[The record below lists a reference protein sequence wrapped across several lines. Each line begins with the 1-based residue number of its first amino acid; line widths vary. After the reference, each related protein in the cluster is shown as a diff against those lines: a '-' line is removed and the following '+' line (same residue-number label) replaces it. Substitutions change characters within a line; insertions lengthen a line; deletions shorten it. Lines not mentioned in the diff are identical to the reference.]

1 MPGEHLAIDY
11 CYVLFLRFNWFS
23 LMLAVLSCIAVD
35 HNPLSLIGAVVVC
48 VLGSF
53 LTMRLFSRMRNTRGA
68 MRASWTALTAIIGGS
83 AIWTT
88 HFVAMMGYDAAVLT
102 GYEPTATL
110 LSLVLAIVV
119 TGAGLSIATATQR
132 SLLIEAGGAIV
143 GAGIASM
150 HYIGMSGYEVQ
161 GHLEWD
167 NSYVAASLLAAGLF
181 GAMATSRVAR
191 PVTRF
196 CRYGGGLA
204 LVLAIASTHFIGMTA
219 LTVVPNSAASMPANM
234 LPESVMTVVLMF
246 VTLLILA
253 IGAMTYVID
262 RQSNKSAVERYRQL
276 SLHDA
281 LTGLPN
287 RAAFLERVGHVMET
301 PTARNERIYVF
312 SFDLDRF
319 KEINDVHGHA
329 AGDHVLRVVAER
341 MTRNLRS
348 GEFVARIGGDEFIA
362 VSPRIFT
369 AAEAENFARGII
381 TEINASI
388 EWQGQTL
395 SVGTSIGVTVYP
407 EAAEDVDDLLAQAD
421 IAMYRAKATGSNNIC
436 FYDKSMDQAARERS
450 ALAMDMRT
458 GLQRGE
464 FQLYFQKQNNT
475 KSGEVIG
482 FEVLLRWL
490 HPRRGMVSPVEF
502 IPIAER
508 TGFIMELG
516 DWVLRQACVEAV
528 KWGNPLK
535 IAVNVAPKQLANA
548 NFPQRVRE
556 ILAETGLDPAR
567 LELEITESGI
577 IVDQQHALL
586 IIRQLKAIGVKIAMD
601 DYGTGYSSLSTLQLF
616 PFDKIKIDRG
626 FIDNVADNRQ
636 SAAIVRST
644 LILAQS
650 LDIPVLAEGVENAEH
665 LRFLQD
671 EGCEQV
677 QGYFYGR
684 PQPLSEIQDI
694 VNPPPAAAK
703 TGLEASA
710 DAGQISE
717 GKPGELAA

>member
-1 MPGEHLAIDY
+1 
-11 CYVLFLRFNWFS
+11 
-23 LMLAVLSCIAVD
+23 MLEVLSCIAVEHD
-35 HNPLSLIGAVVVC
+35 PLSLIAAVTIC
-48 VLGSF
+48 VFGSL
-53 LTMRLFSRMRNTRGA
+53 LTMRLFGRVRNTRGIA
-68 MRASWTALTAIIGGS
+68 RASWISLTSVIGGA

-88 HFVAMMGYDAAVLT
+88 HFVAMMGYEADVLA

-110 LSLVLAIVV
+110 ISLVLAITI
-119 TGAGLSIATATQR
+119 TGIGFLIAAATQR

-150 HYIGMSGYEVQ
+150 HYVGMSGYQVQ
-161 GHLEWD
+161 GHIEW
-167 NSYVAASLLAAGLF
+167 NSTYVVASLIAGAIF
-181 GAMATSRVAR
+181 GALATSRIAR

-196 CRYGGGLA
+196 CRYGAGVA

-219 LTVVPNSAASMPANM
+219 VTVVPDATAAMPAHM
-234 LPESVMTVVLMF
+234 LPESVLTVVLVL
-246 VTLLILA
+246 VTLLILS
-253 IGAMTYVID
+253 IGSMTYVID
-262 RQSNKSAVERYRQL
+262 RQSTKSAVERYRQL

-287 RAAFLERVGHVMET
+287 RAAFIERLGHMMET
-301 PTARNERIYVF
+301 PNASSRRIYLL

-329 AGDHVLRVVAER
+329 AGDHVLRVAAER
-341 MTRNLRS
+341 LGQRLRE

-362 VSPRIFT
+362 VTSRVFT
-369 AAEAENFARGII
+369 HSEAEQMAQRII
-381 TEINASI
+381 RDLGAPI
-388 EWQGQTL
+388 EWDELTL
-395 SVGTSIGVTVYP
+395 GIGTSIGISVFPDGSETI
-407 EAAEDVDDLLAQAD
+407 DDLLAQAD
-421 IAMYRAKATGSNNIC
+421 IAMYRAKSIGTNQIC

-450 ALAMDMRT
+450 ALAMDMRS
-458 GLQRGE
+458 GLERGE
-464 FQLYFQKQNNT
+464 FELYFQQQNNT
-475 KSGEVIG
+475 RTGEVVG
-482 FEVLLRWL
+482 FEVLLRWR
-490 HPRRGMVSPVEF
+490 HPKRGMISPAEF

-516 DWVLRQACVEAV
+516 DWVLRRSCVEAAQ
-528 KWGNPLK
+528 WRNPLR

-556 ILAETGLDPAR
+556 ILKETGLVPER

-577 IVDQQHALL
+577 IADQQNALS
-586 IIRQLKAIGVKIAMD
+586 IIRQLKSIGVKIAMD

-626 FIDNVADNRQ
+626 FIDSVAESRQ

-684 PQPLSEIQDI
+684 PQPLSELQDI
-694 VNPPPAAAK
+694 VNPQPSSEATDQPAVATNK
-703 TGLEASA
+703 GS
-710 DAGQISE
+710 D
-717 GKPGELAA
+717 LAA

>member
-1 MPGEHLAIDY
+1 
-11 CYVLFLRFNWFS
+11 
-23 LMLAVLSCIAVD
+23 MLEVLSCIAVEHD
-35 HNPLSLIGAVVVC
+35 PLSLIAAVTIC
-48 VLGSF
+48 VFGSL
-53 LTMRLFSRMRNTRGA
+53 LTMRLFGRVRNTRGIA
-68 MRASWTALTAIIGGS
+68 RASWISLTSVIGGA

-88 HFVAMMGYDAAVLT
+88 HFVAMMGYEADVLA

-110 LSLVLAIVV
+110 ISLVLAITI
-119 TGAGLSIATATQR
+119 TGIGFLIAAATQR

-150 HYIGMSGYEVQ
+150 HYVGMSGYQVQ
-161 GHLEWD
+161 GHIEW
-167 NSYVAASLLAAGLF
+167 NSTYVVVSLIAGAIF
-181 GAMATSRVAR
+181 GALATSRIAR

-196 CRYGGGLA
+196 CRYGAGVA

-219 LTVVPNSAASMPANM
+219 VTVVPDATAAMPAHM
-234 LPESVMTVVLMF
+234 LPESVLTVVLVL
-246 VTLLILA
+246 VTLLILS
-253 IGAMTYVID
+253 IGSMTYVID
-262 RQSNKSAVERYRQL
+262 RQSTKSAVERYRQL

-287 RAAFLERVGHVMET
+287 RAAFIERLGHMMET
-301 PTARNERIYVF
+301 PNASSQRIYLL

-341 MTRNLRS
+341 LGQRLRE

-362 VSPRIFT
+362 VTSRVFT
-369 AAEAENFARGII
+369 HSEAEQMAQRII
-381 TEINASI
+381 RDLGAPI
-388 EWQGQTL
+388 EWDELTL
-395 SVGTSIGVTVYP
+395 GIGTSIGISVFPDGSETI
-407 EAAEDVDDLLAQAD
+407 DDLLAQAD
-421 IAMYRAKATGSNNIC
+421 IAMYRAKSIGTNQIC

-450 ALAMDMRT
+450 ALAMDMRS
-458 GLQRGE
+458 GLERGE
-464 FQLYFQKQNNT
+464 FELYFQQQNNT
-475 KSGEVIG
+475 RTGEVVG
-482 FEVLLRWL
+482 FEVLLRWR
-490 HPRRGMVSPVEF
+490 HPKRGMISPAEF

-516 DWVLRQACVEAV
+516 DWVLRRSCVEAAQ
-528 KWGNPLK
+528 WRNPLR

-556 ILAETGLDPAR
+556 ILKETGLVPER

-577 IVDQQHALL
+577 IADQQNALS
-586 IIRQLKAIGVKIAMD
+586 IIRQLKSIGVKIAMD

-626 FIDNVADNRQ
+626 FIDSVAESRQ

-684 PQPLSEIQDI
+684 PQPLSELQDI
-694 VNPPPAAAK
+694 VNPQSSSEATDQPAVATNK
-703 TGLEASA
+703 GS
-710 DAGQISE
+710 D
-717 GKPGELAA
+717 LAA

>member
-1 MPGEHLAIDY
+1 
-11 CYVLFLRFNWFS
+11 
-23 LMLAVLSCIAVD
+23 MLAVLSCIAVD
-35 HNPLSLIGAVVVC
+35 HDPVSLVAAVLVC

-68 MRASWTALTAIIGGS
+68 TRASWTALTAIIGGS

-88 HFVAMMGYDAAVLT
+88 HFVAMMGYEADVLA
-102 GYEPTATL
+102 GYEPTATM
-110 LSLVLAIVV
+110 LSLVLAIMV
-119 TGAGLSIATATQR
+119 TGTGLSIAAATQR
-132 SLLIEAGGAIV
+132 SPLIEAGGAVV

-150 HYIGMSGYEVQ
+150 HYVGMSGYQVQ
-161 GHLEWD
+161 GYLEW
-167 NSYVAASLLAAGLF
+167 NSAYVAASLVAAGLF
-181 GAMATSRVAR
+181 GALATSRVAR

-219 LTVVPNSAASMPANM
+219 LTVVPDAVASMPANM

-287 RAAFLERVGHVMET
+287 RVAFLERFGHLMQT
-301 PTARNERIYVF
+301 PTARHERIYLF

-329 AGDHVLRVVAER
+329 AGDTVLRVAADR

-362 VSPRIFT
+362 VSARIFT
-369 AAEAENFARGII
+369 TTEAENFARGII
-381 TEINASI
+381 AELNAPI
-388 EWQGQTL
+388 EWQGVTL
-395 SVGTSIGVTVYP
+395 TVGTSIGVTVFP
-407 EAAEDVDDLLAQAD
+407 DAAEDVDDLLAQAD
-421 IAMYRAKATGSNNIC
+421 IAMYRAKAAGSNNIC
-436 FYDKSMDQAARERS
+436 FYDQSMDLAARERS

-475 KSGEVIG
+475 QSGAVIG
-482 FEVLLRWL
+482 FEVLLRWR

-528 KWGNPLK
+528 KWRNPLK

-548 NFPQRVRE
+548 NLPQRVRE

-577 IVDQQHALL
+577 IADQQHALS

-626 FIDNVADNRQ
+626 FIDSVAENRQ

-684 PQPLSEIQDI
+684 PQPLSAFQDI
-694 VNPPPAAAK
+694 VNPPAAAA
-703 TGLEASA
+703 EPDANS
-710 DAGQISE
+710 DAGQPSA
-717 GKPGELAA
+717 GEQGNLAA

>member
-1 MPGEHLAIDY
+1 
-11 CYVLFLRFNWFS
+11 
-23 LMLAVLSCIAVD
+23 MLEVLSCITVEHD
-35 HNPLSLIGAVVVC
+35 PLSLIAAVTIC
-48 VLGSF
+48 VFGSL
-53 LTMRLFSRMRNTRGA
+53 LTMRLFGRVRNTRGIA
-68 MRASWTALTAIIGGS
+68 RASWISLTSVIGGA

-88 HFVAMMGYDAAVLT
+88 HFVAMMGYEADVLA

-110 LSLVLAIVV
+110 ISLVLAITV
-119 TGAGLSIATATQR
+119 TGIGFLIAAATQR

-143 GAGIASM
+143 GGGIASM
-150 HYIGMSGYEVQ
+150 HYVGMSGYQVQ
-161 GHLEWD
+161 GHIEW
-167 NSYVAASLLAAGLF
+167 NSTYVVASLIAGAMF
-181 GAMATSRVAR
+181 GALATSRIAR

-196 CRYGGGLA
+196 CRYGAGVA

-219 LTVVPNSAASMPANM
+219 VMVVPDATAAMPAHM
-234 LPESVMTVVLMF
+234 LPESVLTVVLVL
-246 VTLLILA
+246 VTLLILS
-253 IGAMTYVID
+253 IGSMTYVID
-262 RQSNKSAVERYRQL
+262 RQSTKSAVERYRQL

-287 RAAFLERVGHVMET
+287 RAAFIERLGHMMET
-301 PTARNERIYVF
+301 PNASSRRIYLL

-329 AGDHVLRVVAER
+329 AGDHVLRVAAER
-341 MTRNLRS
+341 LGQRLRE

-362 VSPRIFT
+362 VTSRVFT
-369 AAEAENFARGII
+369 HSEAEQMAQRII
-381 TEINASI
+381 RDLGAPI
-388 EWQGQTL
+388 EWDEMTL
-395 SVGTSIGVTVYP
+395 GIGTSIGISVFPDGSETI
-407 EAAEDVDDLLAQAD
+407 DDLLAQAD
-421 IAMYRAKATGSNNIC
+421 IAMYRAKSIGTNQIC

-450 ALAMDMRT
+450 ALAMDMRS
-458 GLQRGE
+458 GLERGE
-464 FQLYFQKQNNT
+464 FELYFQQQNNT
-475 KSGEVIG
+475 RTGEVVG
-482 FEVLLRWL
+482 FEVLLRWR
-490 HPRRGMVSPVEF
+490 HPKRGMISPAEF

-516 DWVLRQACVEAV
+516 DWVLRQSCVEAV
-528 KWGNPLK
+528 QWRNPLR

-556 ILAETGLDPAR
+556 ILKETRLVPER

-577 IVDQQHALL
+577 IADQQNALA
-586 IIRQLKAIGVKIAMD
+586 IIRQLKSIGVKIAMD

-626 FIDNVADNRQ
+626 FIDSVAESRQ

-684 PQPLSEIQDI
+684 PQPLSELQDI
-694 VNPPPAAAK
+694 VNPQPSSEAMDQSSLAAK
-703 TGLEASA
+703 KGS
-710 DAGQISE
+710 D
-717 GKPGELAA
+717 LAA

>member
-1 MPGEHLAIDY
+1 
-11 CYVLFLRFNWFS
+11 
-23 LMLAVLSCIAVD
+23 MLEVLSCIAVEHD
-35 HNPLSLIGAVVVC
+35 PLSLIAAVTIC
-48 VLGSF
+48 VFGSL
-53 LTMRLFSRMRNTRGA
+53 LTMRLFGRVRNTRGIA
-68 MRASWTALTAIIGGS
+68 RASWISLTSVIGGA

-88 HFVAMMGYDAAVLT
+88 HFVAMMGYEADVLA

-110 LSLVLAIVV
+110 ISLVLAITI
-119 TGAGLSIATATQR
+119 TGIGFLIAAATQR
-132 SLLIEAGGAIV
+132 SLLIEAGGGIV

-150 HYIGMSGYEVQ
+150 HYVGMSGYQVQ
-161 GHLEWD
+161 GHIEW
-167 NSYVAASLLAAGLF
+167 NSTYVVVSLIAGAIF
-181 GAMATSRVAR
+181 GALATSRIAR

-196 CRYGGGLA
+196 CRYGAGVA

-219 LTVVPNSAASMPANM
+219 VTVVPDATAAMPAHM
-234 LPESVMTVVLMF
+234 LPESVLTVVLVL
-246 VTLLILA
+246 VTLLILS
-253 IGAMTYVID
+253 IGSMTYVID
-262 RQSNKSAVERYRQL
+262 RQSTKSAVERYRQL

-287 RAAFLERVGHVMET
+287 RAAFIERLGHMMET
-301 PTARNERIYVF
+301 PNASSRRIYLL

-329 AGDHVLRVVAER
+329 AGDHVLRVAAER
-341 MTRNLRS
+341 LGQRLRE

-362 VSPRIFT
+362 VTSRVFT
-369 AAEAENFARGII
+369 HSEAEQMAQRII
-381 TEINASI
+381 RDLGAPI
-388 EWQGQTL
+388 EWDELTL
-395 SVGTSIGVTVYP
+395 GIGTSIGISVFPDGSETI
-407 EAAEDVDDLLAQAD
+407 DDLLAQAD
-421 IAMYRAKATGSNNIC
+421 IAMYRAKSIGTNQIC

-450 ALAMDMRT
+450 ALAMDMRS
-458 GLQRGE
+458 GLERGE
-464 FQLYFQKQNNT
+464 FELYFQQQNNT
-475 KSGEVIG
+475 RTGEVVG
-482 FEVLLRWL
+482 FEVLLRWR
-490 HPRRGMVSPVEF
+490 HPKRGMISPAEF

-516 DWVLRQACVEAV
+516 DWVLRRSCVEAAQ
-528 KWGNPLK
+528 WRNPLR

-556 ILAETGLDPAR
+556 ILKETGLVPER

-577 IVDQQHALL
+577 IADQQNALS
-586 IIRQLKAIGVKIAMD
+586 IIRQLKSIGVKIAMD

-626 FIDNVADNRQ
+626 FIDSVAESRQ

-684 PQPLSEIQDI
+684 PQPLSELQDI
-694 VNPPPAAAK
+694 VNPQSSSEATDQPAVATNK
-703 TGLEASA
+703 GS
-710 DAGQISE
+710 D
-717 GKPGELAA
+717 LAA